1 MIFTTDNATALH
13 GDIIFINSSA
23 ETICPKCNIRTIPH
37 GRCTRKVIMQ
47 EGAKKF
53 SLRVSYCLSCKH
65 SHRELPDFILPYKRH
80 SAETY
85 AQVYDSPHGML
96 ACDVDEKTERT
107 IRRWVSAL
115 LSFFSVFSENNI
127 AAIEISTFDKGES
140 TLSKIKK
147 CVRMVIEAN
156 SGSFSVP
163 PFKSF

>member
-1 MIFTTDNATALH
+1 MIVTTKNDTLLC
-13 GDIIFINSSA
+13 GEIIFINSPA
-23 ETICPKCNIRTIPH
+23 ETYCPKCHVRTIPH
-37 GRCTRKVIMQ
+37 GRCNRKVVMQ
-47 EGAKKF
+47 EGAKVF
-53 SLRVSYCLSCKH
+53 SLRVSYCLNCKH

-107 IRRWVSAL
+107 IRKWVSAL
-115 LSFFSVFSENNI
+115 LSFFSVFSANNVV
-127 AAIEISTFDKGES
+127 AVKFPKPEKEES

-147 CVRMVIEAN
+147 CVRMIIEAK

-163 PFKSF
+163 PLKSL